1 MMQEVSTVASNK
13 EDEGDD
19 KDKDDTGGDDTE
31 STHGENDTTNYCQLQ
46 PRWTTRAFAVVLL
59 RKVVAECCQGDR

>member
-19 KDKDDTGGDDTE
+19 KDEDDTGGDDTE
-31 STHGENDTTNYCQLQ
+31 FTHGDSDTTNYCQLQ
-46 PRWTTRAFAVVLL
+46 PRWTTRVFAVVLL
-59 RKVVAECCQGDR
+59 RKVIAECCQGDR